1 MIFQLVDILIYL
13 RSGEFSL
20 IFRKTPRQE
29 QILRMKRVYPIKL
42 LFVILSL
49 LFSTYAFNQ
58 TVIRG
63 QIEDELEPLIGANV
77 VIKGTTNGTQT
88 DFDGQFEIKTDQN
101 YPITLVVSYI
111 GYNDQELV
119 VSSEDQKIKVI
130 LSDNAITTEVVEIT
144 GQRISDKQKAA
155 PLTVESMDL
164 LAIKETPADNFYDGL
179 GALKGVDLTA
189 ASLGFKVINTR
200 GFNSTSPVRSL
211 QIIDGVDNQSPGL
224 NFSLGN
230 FLGSSE
236 LDVLKVDIIQGA
248 ASAYYG
254 PNAFNGVIAMET
266 KNPFLQK
273 GLSAIVKAGER
284 NLINTEVRWAD
295 AIKNKDGND
304 FFAYKL
310 NFSYLSAKDWE
321 ATSDLAVDGSQS
333 AVGNPGGWDH
343 VNVYGDEYFS
353 LADLSND
360 SANLSTSRAGLRLFH
375 RKGYNELD
383 LVDYDTRN
391 IKANVALHFRTKPEA
406 TYDSPEFIISSSMG
420 SGTTVYQGDNRF
432 SLKNILFFQNRLEF
446 RKKGKYFIRA
456 YATNE
461 DAGDSYDPYFTA
473 LRLQDLSKPSA
484 LWAQDYTKYWKAN
497 IYPRMLGLEYPVAT
511 VNDMGQL
518 VFDFDEATDWLDRNQ
533 DLLTEWHAETSLNAN
548 LANPLINTSQ
558 DFLEPGTQ
566 RFQNAFD
573 SIRALK
579 NTEGGTLFYDKSAL
593 YHVHGEYNFET
604 EFLDE
609 IKVGANYRLY
619 RPETAG
625 TVMKDTGD
633 VTISNSEFG
642 IYTGLTKNFTRKL
655 SLNATFR
662 MDKNENFDYIFTPA
676 ASIVYSPDVY
686 NYLRASF
693 SSGVRNPTLADQYL
707 NLNVGRATLLG
718 NLEGYYNLITVES
731 FLDILKGEGGPDTL
745 NIDPIQ
751 PERVKTFEVGYRT
764 TLFKKLY
771 LDASYYFNIYT
782 DFIGYNIGVDAT
794 IDQATG
800 FVTNADV
807 FRVAANSKNDVTT
820 QGFSIAASYYFGKY
834 YKFAGNY
841 SFNNLVKS
849 EADDPIIP
857 AFNTPKHKYNLGLS
871 GRSIPL
877 KIGNL
882 VKDFGFNFN
891 YKWIQG
897 FVFEGSPQFTG
908 LIKDYGLIDGQ
919 ISFGMPKINTTLK
932 IGASNILDNKTNQTY
947 GGPAIGRMA
956 YISVLYDFKK
966 K

>member
-1 MIFQLVDILIYL
+1 MKQVYRNQLLLAILVIFCC
-13 RSGEFSL
+13 STAFS
-20 IFRKTPRQE
+20 Q
-29 QILRMKRVYPIKL
+29 
-42 LFVILSL
+42 S
-49 LFSTYAFNQ
+49 
-58 TVIRG
+58 VIRG
-63 QIEDELEPLIGANV
+63 QVEDEIEPLIGANV

-88 DFDGQFEIKTDQN
+88 DFDGQFEIKTDQA
-101 YPITLVVSYI
+101 YPLTIVVSYI
-111 GYNDQELV
+111 GYNDQEV
-119 VSSEDQKIKVI
+119 AVNSADQEIKV
-130 LSDNAITTEVVEIT
+130 LMSDNAITTAVVEVT

-179 GALKGVDLTA
+179 GSLKGVDLTA

-273 GLSAIVKAGER
+273 GLSAIIKVGER
-284 NLINTEVRWAD
+284 NLYNAEVRWAD
-295 AIKNKDGND
+295 ALTNKDGND

-310 NFSYLSAKDWE
+310 NFSYLSANDWE
-321 ATSDLAVDGSQS
+321 ATNDLPVDGTES
-333 AVGNPGGWDH
+333 VFGNPGGWDR
-343 VNVYGDEYFS
+343 VNTYGDEYFS
-353 LADLSND
+353 LSDFSNE
-360 SANLSTSRAGLRLFH
+360 ANLTSSAAGLGIFH
-375 RKGYNELD
+375 RTGYDELD

-391 IKANVALHFRTKPEA
+391 LKANVALHFRTNPGA
-406 TYDSPEFIISSSMG
+406 VYDSPEFIISSSMG

-446 RKKGKYFIRA
+446 RKKGKYFLRA

-473 LRLQDLSKPSA
+473 LRLQERAKSPEDWSL
-484 LWAQDYTKYWKAN
+484 DY
-497 IYPRMLGLEYPVAT
+497 V
-511 VNDMGQL
+511 
-518 VFDFDEATDWLDRNQ
+518 DFW
-533 DLLTEWHAETSLNAN
+533 LTEGIAAQMRENGYPTVSVDPNTGQQIFDYPAARQWLADNQGILNGYHAAAAAFAN
-548 LANPLINTSQ
+548 LKSPQLDESA
-558 DFLEPGTQ
+558 DFFEPGTP
-566 RFQNAFD
+566 RFQAVFD
-573 SIRALK
+573 SIRSAK

-604 EFLDE
+604 SFLDE

-619 RPETAG
+619 RPDTDG

-642 IYTGLTKNFTRKL
+642 IYTGVSKKFTRKWM
-655 SLNATFR
+655 LNGTFR

-676 ASIVYSPDVY
+676 ASLVYSPDVF
-686 NYLRASF
+686 NYLRLSF
-693 SSGVRNPTLADQYL
+693 SSGVRNPTLSDQYL
-707 NLNVGRATLLG
+707 NLNVGRATLIG
-718 NLEGYYNLITVES
+718 NLEGYYNMVTLES
-731 FLDILKGEGGPDTL
+731 FTDYLSTTFQAPLDTL
-745 NIDPIQ
+745 TIDPIK

-771 LDASYYFNIYT
+771 LDASYYYNIYT
-782 DFIGYNIGVDAT
+782 DFIGFNLGVEAT

-800 FVTNADV
+800 FPTNVDV
-807 FRVAANSKNDVTT
+807 FRVAANSNNEVTT
-820 QGFSIAASYYFGKY
+820 QGFSIGASFYFGKY
-834 YKFAGNY
+834 YKFSGNY
-841 SFNNLVKS
+841 SFNKLLKS

-857 AFNTPKHKYNLGLS
+857 AFNTPENKYNLGVS
-871 GRSIPL
+871 GRDIPL

-882 VKDFGFNFN
+882 VKNFGFNIN
-891 YKWIQG
+891 YKWVEG
-897 FVFEGSPQFTG
+897 FLFEGSPQFTG
-908 LIKDYGLIDGQ
+908 FIDDYGLLDGQ
-919 ISFGMPKINTTLK
+919 LSFNMPKINTTFK
-932 IGASNILDNKTNQTY
+932 IGASNVLDNRTNQTY
-947 GGPAIGRMA
+947 GGPEIGRMA
-956 YISVLYDFKK
+956 YVSLLYEFKK